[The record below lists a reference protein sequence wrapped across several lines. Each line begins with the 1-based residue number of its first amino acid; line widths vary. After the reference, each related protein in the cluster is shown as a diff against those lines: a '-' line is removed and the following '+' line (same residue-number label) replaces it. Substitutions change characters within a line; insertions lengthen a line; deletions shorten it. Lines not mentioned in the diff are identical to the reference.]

1 MYQVKDIELEAMG
14 ANISLERG
22 NLISKGK
29 LCGADIDFE
38 KVSDENKS
46 KNFVLN
52 LDLNGFNG
60 PLDLLLQLAQT
71 KKLDITKISILALVD
86 QYLEFIKKAKEL
98 DLHIASDYLVMAA
111 ILAFIKSKLLL
122 PDDKN
127 IDGSNVDALPELL
140 EFNLKRL
147 AAMRKCSESLF
158 SRYLLNDKRFLRGQI
173 LDQSIV
179 LETEYYC
186 NPKNLIVC
194 FANIFNRKA
203 SKTINLLTNNYY
215 SIDNAIERIR
225 ELYKYFKDWSPMK
238 KFYPKFTQSEKYKNS
253 NRIALVSTVAAT
265 LELAKRGE
273 ILIKQDKEFGDIF
286 LKKRNKDEK

>member
-1 MYQVKDIELEAMG
+1 MYQV
-14 ANISLERG
+14 N
-22 NLISKGK
+22 
-29 LCGADIDFE
+29 DIDFE
-38 KVSDENKS
+38 KASDENKS

-147 AAMRKCSESLF
+147 ASMRKCSESLF

-203 SKTINLLTNNYY
+203 SRTINLLTNNYY

-238 KFYPKFTQSEKYKNS
+238 KFYPKFTKSEKYKNS

-286 LKKRNKDEK
+286 LKKRTKDEK

>member
-1 MYQVKDIELEAMG
+1 MYQVKDI
-14 ANISLERG
+14 
-22 NLISKGK
+22 
-29 LCGADIDFE
+29 DFD
-38 KVSDENKS
+38 KVNDENES
-46 KNFVLN
+46 KILVLN
-52 LDLNGFNG
+52 LDLDGFNG

-86 QYLEFIKKAKEL
+86 QYLDFIKKVKEL
-98 DLHIASDYLVMAA
+98 DLHVASDYLVMAA
-111 ILAFIKSKLLL
+111 ILAYIKSKLLL

-127 IDGSNVDALPELL
+127 DYDKNIDALPEIL

-147 AAMRKCSESLF
+147 AAIRKCAEVLF
-158 SRYLLNDKRFLRGQI
+158 SRNLLNDKRFLRGQI
-173 LDQSIV
+173 LDQSII

-203 SKTINLLTNNYY
+203 SKSINLVTNNYY

-225 ELYKYFKDWSPMK
+225 ELYKYFKDWSPIK
-238 KFYPKFTQSEKYKNS
+238 SFYPEFTKAEKYKNS

-286 LKKRNKDEK
+286 LKKRTNDER